1 MRKLLKNPRV
11 GYLLIG
17 SGLLI
22 VVALVLVLA
31 LV

>member
-1 MRKLLKNPRV
+1 LRDLLKNPLV

-17 SGLLI
+17 SLLAI
-22 VVALVLVLA
+22 VVALVAVLA